1 MSKPFL
7 AFMIALYA
15 TGITGLTLVSRAM
28 ANSMPAESSVV
39 APVSLPTYLE
49 TLRQA
54 SSFDSSAVGIA
65 GTKSETYRAFEQ
77 AIAQGNQI
85 RPEIEYLLQQGTPA
99 GQLYAALLLLRLDPP
114 FGEQALAQ
122 LRSDQVMV
130 TRYSGCERITLSMA
144 QVVADISHEQGLN
157 LSIE

>member
-7 AFMIALYA
+7 AFMITLYA
-15 TGITGLTLVSRAM
+15 TSITGLALVSCAM
-28 ANSMPAESSVV
+28 ADSMSAESSVV
-39 APVSLPTYLE
+39 TPLPTYLE

-54 SSFDSSAVGIA
+54 GSFDSSAVGIA
-65 GTKSETYRAFEQ
+65 GTKSATYQAFEQ

-85 RPEIEYLLQQGTPA
+85 HPEIEYLLQQGTPA

-114 FGEQALAQ
+114 SGEQALAQ
-122 LRSDQVMV
+122 LRSDQVV
-130 TRYSGCERITLSMA
+130 VIRYSGCERITLSMA
-144 QVVADISHEQGLN
+144 QAVEEISREQGLA